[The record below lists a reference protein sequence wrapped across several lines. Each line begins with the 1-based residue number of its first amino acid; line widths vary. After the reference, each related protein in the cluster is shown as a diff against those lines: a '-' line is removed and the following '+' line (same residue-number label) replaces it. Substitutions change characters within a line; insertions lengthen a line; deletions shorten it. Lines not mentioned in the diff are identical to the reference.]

1 MMFGVDELIA
11 SASDGT
17 KLLVIVGVSIL
28 LGLRHATDPDH
39 LAAMTALIAG
49 HRGPT
54 PREAARLG
62 ATWGFGHATTIVA
75 CGVPIVLFDA
85 YLPDAVQR
93 SAETAVGLIIISLAI
108 ALLARRRRCVVHA
121 PDRHPHVDVHAS
133 GSDHA
138 PERPAVERTALQA
151 YGLGLLHGIG
161 GSAGIGLLLLAS
173 IHDHTYALLALA
185 LFAGFSAIS
194 MTAFSGLFGRTFSR
208 SRPSRSLDRLTPIAA
223 VASLSFGVW
232 YSLTALQLVA

>member
-1 MMFGVDELIA
+1 MP
-11 SASDGT
+11 T
-17 KLLVIVGVSIL
+17 C
-28 LGLRHATDPDH
+28 
-39 LAAMTALIAG
+39 
-49 HRGPT
+49 PT
-54 PREAARLG
+54 PSSEVRKRR
-62 ATWGFGHATTIVA
+62 W
-75 CGVPIVLFDA
+75 
-85 YLPDAVQR
+85 
-93 SAETAVGLIIISLAI
+93 GLIIISLAI

-133 GSDHA
+133 GFDHA

-173 IHDHTYALLALA
+173 IHDHTYALIALA

-208 SRPSRSLDRLTPIAA
+208 SRPSRSLDRLTTIAA

-232 YSLTALQLVA
+232 YRSPPYSSSLERSLSRGDGGHELPSSRRGQMLH

>member
-1 MMFGVDELIA
+1 M
-11 SASDGT
+11 
-17 KLLVIVGVSIL
+17 
-28 LGLRHATDPDH
+28 
-39 LAAMTALIAG
+39 
-49 HRGPT
+49 
-54 PREAARLG
+54 
-62 ATWGFGHATTIVA
+62 
-75 CGVPIVLFDA
+75 
-85 YLPDAVQR
+85 
-93 SAETAVGLIIISLAI
+93 GLIIISLAI
-108 ALLARRRRCVVHA
+108 ALLARRRRCDVHA

-194 MTAFSGLFGRTFSR
+194 MTAFSGLFGGR
-208 SRPSRSLDRLTPIAA
+208 SRGRAPAARSIDSRRSPPSPVCRSASGTRSPPYSSSLERSGHGGRASALPRRSTSGRSGSAGARALVRGVGTVGHDRAPEEATSAA
-223 VASLSFGVW
+223 
-232 YSLTALQLVA
+232 